1 MTASVLVNMTAE
13 ELASSDR
20 RQDNDK
26 IREYKKM
33 EAVRGNNNTASTDMF
48 QWVLV
53 LTAVT
58 RLDFAGPLRQGY
70 SCVVSAD
77 ADGGAAAAATLR
89 RCGKCRQRKCTYY
102 VSCCS
107 KHDAMQVRFVYA
119 TLTSHLTNRPAL
131 LRSNCKRGL
140 LMR

>member
-53 LTAVT
+53 LAGVT
-58 RLDFAGPLRQGY
+58 KLDFAGPVWQGY
-70 SCVVSAD
+70 SCVIF
-77 ADGGAAAAATLR
+77 
-89 RCGKCRQRKCTYY
+89 C
-102 VSCCS
+102 
-107 KHDAMQVRFVYA
+107 
-119 TLTSHLTNRPAL
+119 
-131 LRSNCKRGL
+131 
-140 LMR
+140 